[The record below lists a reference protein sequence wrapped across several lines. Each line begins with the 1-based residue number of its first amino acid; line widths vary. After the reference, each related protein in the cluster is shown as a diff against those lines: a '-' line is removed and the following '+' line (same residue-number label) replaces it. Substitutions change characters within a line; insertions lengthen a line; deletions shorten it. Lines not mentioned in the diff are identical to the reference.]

1 MSASIPTQERVWKSG
16 TAPGIFPF
24 VGHGIPLFRRPL
36 AFLNSL
42 PAYGDVVEI
51 RLGPQRAWLA
61 CHPELVHRVL
71 MDARTFDKGGP
82 QYDRLRPLMGN
93 SLVTSAHEEHR
104 RQRRLL
110 QPAFHPSRIT
120 GYTQIMAEE
129 AEAVCRTWRPGE
141 TVDVSA
147 AMLALT
153 TRVTSRVLFSDSLD
167 AAAVA
172 EVRDCLAA
180 LVRGLFIRTV
190 VPVAPLFRIP
200 APANLR
206 YRRAFDRLHAITDSV
221 VEQRRRS
228 GPRDDLLGT
237 LLSAEEEHGPA
248 SPVTAQE
255 IHDQL
260 ITLLLTGVESTAM
273 CLGSLFGLLPAHP
286 EAERRLHTEIDA
298 VLPGGRRPGGEDLP
312 RLVYTRCV
320 VAETLRT
327 YPPGWLFTRITTR
340 DTELGGV
347 RLPKGTTVL
356 YSPYLL
362 HHDPASFPEPDRF
375 LPERWLPGPGA
386 AARHGAMLPFAA
398 GSRKCIGDTFA
409 LAEATLA
416 VAAIA
421 GRWRL
426 RPLPG
431 HAEQP
436 RPAATLGPRALR
448 MICEPRSHAPATE
461 PRPHGTTAR
470 DPGPAHSAPAP

>member
-1 MSASIPTQERVWKSG
+1 M
-16 TAPGIFPF
+16 
-24 VGHGIPLFRRPL
+24 GHGISLFRRPL

-93 SLVTSAHEEHR
+93 SLVTSAHAEHR

-110 QPAFHPSRIT
+110 QPAFHPSRIAD
-120 GYTQIMAEE
+120 YTQIMAEE
-129 AEAVCRTWRPGE
+129 AAAVCRTWRPGE
-141 TVDVSA
+141 RVDVSA

-167 AAAVA
+167 AATVA
-172 EVRDCLAA
+172 EMRDCLAA

-200 APANLR
+200 TPANRR

-228 GPRDDLLGT
+228 SPRDDLLGT
-237 LLSAEEEHGPA
+237 LLSAEEDHGPA
-248 SPVTAQE
+248 SSVTAQE

-273 CLGSLFGLLPAHP
+273 CLGSLFGLLPGHP
-286 EAERRLHTEIDA
+286 EAERRLHCEIDA
-298 VLPGGRRPGGEDLP
+298 VLTGGRLPGGEDLP

-347 RLPKGTTVL
+347 RIPKGTTVL

-375 LPERWLPGPGA
+375 LPDRWLPGPGSGSGS

-421 GRWRL
+421 ARWRL

-431 HAEQP
+431 RAEQP
-436 RPAATLGPRALR
+436 RPAATLGPRELT
-448 MICEPRSHAPATE
+448 MVPEPRPHAPATE
-461 PRPHGTTAR
+461 PPTHGTTAR